1 MKIDEKKEISGAV
14 FFVPWLATYQGKK
27 IQKTAI
33 LLVQELIKYGPILTL
48 IFSIFREREKGKLYI
63 PKKVGHST
71 FKEIL

>member
-1 MKIDEKKEISGAV
+1 MKRKKSRERFSLSLGWPHIRE
-14 FFVPWLATYQGKK
+14 KK

-48 IFSIFREREKGKLYI
+48 TFSIFREREKGKLYI